1 MGDPARRRALSGP
14 GSAGQGGPG
23 PGRDPGAGRG
33 PTRSDDLG
41 ALIPPDLD
49 ATIVFLRHGE
59 SVFIAEGRFQGQ
71 LDTPLSPLGVRQA
84 DEAARRLAA
93 PGRPPLLPVPAGPP
107 LEIVHSPLAR
117 TSQTAER
124 AAQAIRAVHGSA
136 TAPLRAEPGL
146 IEIGQGEWEGLRRE
160 EVAERYGDVL
170 AGWRRAPL
178 EVNAP
183 GGERVLD
190 VAVRVRAALAALL
203 ARLAAE
209 PATRPSAT
217 NVTGFP
223 PPPAPDTPWTLLVGH
238 DGVFKVALLT
248 LLGFPL
254 ERFWSFP
261 FALCGLSVVELRAGM
276 PVLRAH
282 NLVEHL
288 APLLD
293 ERAIAETEERQRSG
307 AL

>member
-1 MGDPARRRALSGP
+1 MGDPARRRALSGRRS
-14 GSAGQGGPG
+14 SA
-23 PGRDPGAGRG
+23 GRDP
-33 PTRSDDLG
+33 DV
-41 ALIPPDLD
+41 LIPHDLD
-49 ATIVFLRHGE
+49 ATVVFLRHGE
-59 SVFIAEGRFQGQ
+59 SVFIAEGRFQGR
-71 LDTPLSPLGVRQA
+71 LDTPLSPLGERQA
-84 DEAARRLAA
+84 DAAARRLAT
-93 PGRPPLLPVPAGPP
+93 PERPPILPIPAGPP

-117 TSQTAER
+117 TTQTAER
-124 AAQAIRAVHGSA
+124 VASAIRAVHGIA
-136 TAPLRAEPGL
+136 AVPLRADRGF

-160 EVAERYGDVL
+160 EVADRYAEIL
-170 AGWRRAPL
+170 AGWRRTPL

-183 GGERVLD
+183 GGEQVLE
-190 VAVRVRAALAALL
+190 VAVRVRAALARLL
-203 ARLAAE
+203 AGLAAE
-209 PATRPSAT
+209 PPARRSAT

-223 PPPAPDTPWTLLVGH
+223 PPSAPDTPWILLVGH

-248 LLGFPL
+248 LLGLPL

-261 FALCGLSVVELRAGM
+261 FAICGLSVIELRAGS

-293 ERAIAETEERQRSG
+293 ERAIAETDERQRSG

>member
-1 MGDPARRRALSGP
+1 M
-14 GSAGQGGPG
+14 
-23 PGRDPGAGRG
+23 
-33 PTRSDDLG
+33 
-41 ALIPPDLD
+41 
-49 ATIVFLRHGE
+49 
-59 SVFIAEGRFQGQ
+59 
-71 LDTPLSPLGVRQA
+71 
-84 DEAARRLAA
+84 
-93 PGRPPLLPVPAGPP
+93 
-107 LEIVHSPLAR
+107 HSPLAR

-124 AAQAIRAVHGSA
+124 VARAIRAVHGSMA
-136 TAPLRAEPGL
+136 APLRAESGL
-146 IEIGQGEWEGLRRE
+146 VEIGQGEWEGLRRE
-160 EVAERYGDVL
+160 EVAARYGDLL

-183 GGERVLD
+183 GGERILQ
-190 VAVRVRAALAALL
+190 VAVRVRRALTALL

-209 PATRPSAT
+209 PPVRRSAT

-223 PPPAPDTPWTLLVGH
+223 PPPAPDTPWVLLVGH

-248 LLGFPL
+248 LLGLPL

-261 FALCGLSVVELRAGM
+261 FAICGISVVELRAGT

-293 ERAIAETEERQRSG
+293 QRALAETEERQRSG